1 MRLFL
6 HRVLSPKSG
15 AADLSVVANS
25 VWKVGRKLKVLSKSI
40 PVQWIVFGKQG
51 LNSGC
56 VCRVGLFNWGSNSSL
71 VDVVCSTD
79 LYLRLTKH

>member
-40 PVQWIVFGKQG
+40 PVQWIVIGNQG

-56 VCRVGLFNWGSNSSL
+56 VCRVGPFNLGSNSSL